1 MKRLTLFAAAAL
13 ATTITFT
20 EAQAQF
26 ENGAPTIDE
35 NADGIADGRAR
46 MHRGGDHR
54 GAQPRGPAG
63 EFVADLTDEQK
74 AELKALRE
82 SLRET
87 DATREDAHAA
97 LQEKLAEFG
106 VDLPDM
112 DVIQAEREAERVER
126 QAQRDAVRTLVD
138 GLKADGATREEIRA
152 ALTEAGF
159 EPPPRG
165 DRGNRG
171 NRGDRGRG
179 HGGRG
184 RGPAPAANDTDG
196 AF

>member
-26 ENGAPTIDE
+26 ENGASAIDE

-46 MHRGGDHR
+46 MHRGGGPR
-54 GAQPRGPAG
+54 GSQPGGPAG
-63 EFVADLTDEQK
+63 EFIADLTDEQK
-74 AELKALRE
+74 AELQTLHE

-112 DVIQAEREAERVER
+112 DVIQAEREAARAERE
-126 QAQRDAVRTLVD
+126 AQRDAVRTLVD
-138 GLKADGATREEIRA
+138 DLKADGATREEIRE

-159 EPPPRG
+159 EPPPRS
-165 DRGNRG
+165 
-171 NRGDRGRG
+171 DRGRG
-179 HGGRG
+179 QGGRGQGGRG
-184 RGPAPAANDTDG
+184 RGVAPAAIDAGSVN
-196 AF
+196 